1 MIKEGTVKLVDR
13 INLTLTETEE
23 IMNEIMSGKAT
34 SIETAS
40 FLTALQAKGATVE
53 EITAC
58 AKVMRSHAMPL
69 EVNGDLLEIVGTGGD
84 KSFTFNISTTSAL
97 VAAAAGCRVAKH
109 GNRAAT
115 SKSGAADVLEELG
128 ADIRLDARRSEAVLK
143 KTGFCFLFAQQ
154 YHKSMKYVAP
164 VRKEL
169 AIPTVFNLLGP
180 LTNPAHASIQ
190 VLGVYKEELVE
201 PLARVLQGLGV
212 RHGMAVFGTDQMDE
226 ISASAATKVCE
237 FEEGGFKTYTIRPE
251 DFGLQSGT
259 KEELTGGTPAENA
272 AVTRGVLNGEI
283 RGTKRNAVLLN
294 AGAGLYVA
302 GRAESLQ
309 AGVTLAGELIDD
321 GKAAASLNAYIAA
334 THAV

>member
-34 SIETAS
+34 SVETAS

-84 KSFTFNISTTSAL
+84 KSFTFNISTTSAF

-190 VLGVYKEELVE
+190 VLGVK
-201 PLARVLQGLGV
+201 
-212 RHGMAVFGTDQMDE
+212 HGMAVFGTDQMDE

-302 GRAESLQ
+302 GRAKSLQ

-321 GKAAASLNAYIAA
+321 GKAAAALNAYIAA